1 VAADDIHIRAFATSP
16 ESATAS
22 DRLFGDA
29 GDDTMIGGNAAD
41 TIEGGRDDDFMTGN
55 DGADVLIFRDN
66 RTGNDIITD
75 FDPSEEVARSA
86 STSTHS

>member
-1 VAADDIHIRAFATSP
+1 MSCSAMAAMTPFWGNVAADEIHIRAFATSP

-41 TIEGGRDDDFMTGN
+41 TIEGGRDDDFLTGN
-55 DGADVLIFRDN
+55 DGADVLIFR
-66 RTGNDIITD
+66 R
-75 FDPSEEVARSA
+75 
-86 STSTHS
+86 